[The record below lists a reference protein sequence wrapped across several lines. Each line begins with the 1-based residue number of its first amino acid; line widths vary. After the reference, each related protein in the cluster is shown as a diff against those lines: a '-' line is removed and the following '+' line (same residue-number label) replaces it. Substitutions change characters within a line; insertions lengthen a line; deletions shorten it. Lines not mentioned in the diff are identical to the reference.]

1 MLSQLKN
8 LIDLKGKRVLVRVDF
23 NVPLQNGQ
31 VSPGGEWRIKAVLP
45 TLNYLLDRGAK
56 IILLSHLGRPQGKHD
71 LEYSLYPI
79 FLKLSQLW
87 PKPRLFFGAD
97 IFDATTKKKIKALAE
112 NEAILL
118 DNLRFY
124 PEEEANDLKFA
135 KQLSQLGDIFINDA
149 FAVSHRAHASVVGL
163 PKFLKSA
170 AGFLLERELLILDA
184 VKKRPRRP
192 LVLVMGGAKV
202 ETKLKLV
209 KEFLN
214 RPDEIILGGVLANTF
229 LYVQGINIGH
239 SIVEENLAKII
250 SKSEMISSRLHLPV
264 DVVVSKSLSVA
275 HDLMVKPV
283 NRIGRDEYIVDI
295 GPESAQLFSKI
306 IKSSRMVIWNGVLGL
321 TEVPAFKTNSLNLAR
336 IIAESSAEKIIG
348 GGDLINFLAQ
358 EALLEKMDYVSTG
371 GGSMME
377 YLAGAELPGIKA
389 LSERL

>member
-1 MLSQLKN
+1 MLPQLKN
-8 LIDLKGKRVLVRVDF
+8 LADLKNRHVLVRVDF

-31 VSPGGEWRIKAVLP
+31 VSSGGEWRIKAVLP
-45 TLNYLLDRGAK
+45 TLDYLLDRGAK

-71 LEYSLYPI
+71 LKYSLYPI

-87 PKPRLFFGAD
+87 PKPKLYFGAD
-97 IFDATTKKKIKALAE
+97 IFDATTKKQIQALKE
-112 NEAILL
+112 NEVILL
-118 DNLRFY
+118 ENLRFY

-135 KQLSQLGDIFINDA
+135 KKLSQLGDIFVNDA

-163 PKFLKSA
+163 PKFLESA
-170 AGFLLERELLILDA
+170 IGFLLARELLILGA
-184 VKKRPRRP
+184 VKTRPRRP

-209 KEFLN
+209 KEFLK

-229 LYVQGINIGH
+229 LYAQDIKIGR

-250 SKSEMISSRLHLPV
+250 SKSDIISSRLHLPL

-275 HDLMVKPV
+275 HDLMIKSVK
-283 NRIGRDEYIVDI
+283 NISQNEYIVDI

-306 IKSSRMVIWNGVLGL
+306 IQSSRMIIWNGVLGL
-321 TEVPAFKTNSLNLAR
+321 TEVSAFKTSSLNLAR

-358 EALLEKMDYVSTG
+358 ESLLEKMDYVSTG
-371 GGSMME
+371 GGAMME

-389 LSERL
+389 ISESL